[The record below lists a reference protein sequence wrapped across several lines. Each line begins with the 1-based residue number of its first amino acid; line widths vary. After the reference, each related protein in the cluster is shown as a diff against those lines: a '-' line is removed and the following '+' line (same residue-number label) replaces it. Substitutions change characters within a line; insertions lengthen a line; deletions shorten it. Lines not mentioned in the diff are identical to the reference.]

1 MSRDLEQLKKVL
13 WEQFEEA
20 VKKHSEYPDSTWVN
34 SSHPF
39 NPKIENRSAI
49 ANIAQALVA
58 IEREQREAQE
68 QSLGRPMP
76 GKP

>member
-1 MSRDLEQLKKVL
+1 MARNLEQLKKVL

-20 VKKHSEYPDSTWVN
+20 VKKHPEYDDSKWAG
-34 SSHPF
+34 SSTPF

-49 ANIAQALVA
+49 ANIAHAIVA
-58 IEREQREAQE
+58 IEREQREAGE
-68 QSLGRPMP
+68 QALGRPMP